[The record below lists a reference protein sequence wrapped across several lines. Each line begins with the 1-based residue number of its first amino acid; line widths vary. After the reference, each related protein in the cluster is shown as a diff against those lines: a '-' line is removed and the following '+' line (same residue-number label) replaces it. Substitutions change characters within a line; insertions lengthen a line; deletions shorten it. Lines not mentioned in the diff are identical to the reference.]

1 MAILTNFRDHTL
13 TNNFYEIRLNNS
25 EMYGPQTPGGLLKE
39 LLFSKSSVSAGVFEH
54 RSSWLRDTTKE
65 EHTSMP

>member
-1 MAILTNFRDHTL
+1 
-13 TNNFYEIRLNNS
+13 
-25 EMYGPQTPGGLLKE
+25 MYGPQTPAYLLKE